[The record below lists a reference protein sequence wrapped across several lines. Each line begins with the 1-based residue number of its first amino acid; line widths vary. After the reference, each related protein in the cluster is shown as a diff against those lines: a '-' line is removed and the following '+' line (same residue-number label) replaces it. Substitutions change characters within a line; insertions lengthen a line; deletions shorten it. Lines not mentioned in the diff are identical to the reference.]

1 MFFLNPTYLWALLG
15 LIIPIA
21 IHLWSKKEGQTIK
34 IGSIQLLDKADTTQ
48 SRSIKLNEFWLLVM
62 RLLLISVLVLILSNP
77 HLKKNLKN
85 AAVTYVV
92 ESSLLQ
98 NKEFRAILGTT
109 AKDVPIRL
117 LQNGFPEISIDAN
130 PALDPKV
137 PNYWQL
143 TKEMESLPSDSL
155 VVFTKAY
162 QTGFKGIRPLIHK
175 PIEWIAIDED
185 KNSQRLLE
193 ANQFEEQV
201 ELLMMNSSNQQ
212 VSFDKEILPANH
224 PKIKWSTSKDSIY
237 YLEQS
242 TTVKPKKPHQV
253 LLFYD
258 ADFLAE
264 INYLE
269 AGFKVVAEYLKHE
282 IELVKTKEVDQ
293 IGDQAFDIVIWLSEK
308 PILETNGKVV
318 KFKLDP
324 SAPELMEESLTQK
337 TYYLTRPLN
346 VENIE
351 TDHLPEQLIQLL
363 DLNPGIEQKI
373 KQFDTRILAKE
384 AILPS
389 YSISKLNSANNYSLD
404 MTNWLWTLFILLLV
418 SERILSYYRSQ

>member
-15 LIIPIA
+15 LIVPIA

-62 RLLLISVLVLILSNP
+62 RLLIISVLVLILSNL

-85 AAVTYVV
+85 APITYVV

-98 NKEFRAILGTT
+98 NKEFRTILGTT
-109 AKDVPIRL
+109 AKHVPIRL
-117 LQNGFPEISIDAN
+117 LQKGFPEISIDAN
-130 PALDPKV
+130 PALNPKV

-143 TKEMESLPSDSL
+143 AKEMQSLPSDSL

-162 QTGFKGIRPLIHK
+162 QTGFKGIRPLIYK
-175 PIEWIAIDED
+175 PIEWVTINED
-185 KNSQRLLE
+185 KNNQHLLD
-193 ANQFEEQV
+193 AHQFEEQV
-201 ELLMMNSSNQQ
+201 ELLLMNSSNQQ

-224 PKIKWSTSKDSIY
+224 PKIKWNTSKDSIY
-237 YLEQS
+237 YLKQWAA
-242 TTVKPKKPHQV
+242 VKPQKTHQV

-258 ADFLAE
+258 ADYLAE

-269 AGFKVVAEYLKHE
+269 AGFNVVSEYLKQE
-282 IELVKTKEVDQ
+282 IKLVKTNELEQ
-293 IGDQAFDIVIWLSEK
+293 IDDQAFDIVIWLSKK
-308 PILETNGKVV
+308 PVLDTDGKVV
-318 KFKLDP
+318 RFRSDP
-324 SAPELMEESLTQK
+324 SAAELIEESLTQD

-363 DLNPGIEQKI
+363 DLNQGIEQKI
-373 KQFDTRILAKE
+373 KQYDTRILANE
-384 AILPS
+384 AFIPGN
-389 YSISKLNSANNYSLD
+389 SKPKLGPANNYSLD